1 MSWENG
7 SRGYIISM
15 KKKNNLLP
23 VPLLRAHACTQANGV
38 LFRLTGYPEE
48 HSWLVLYMYSCI
60 ALQIACLQLAF
71 NNGMVT

>member
-1 MSWENG
+1 MGKSVE
-7 SRGYIISM
+7 RIYYFYEKKIITGTTIESSC
-15 KKKNNLLP
+15 LY
-23 VPLLRAHACTQANGV
+23 TQANGV
-38 LFRLTGYPEE
+38 LFRLTGYTEE

>member
-1 MSWENG
+1 MGKWVE
-7 SRGYIISM
+7 RIYYFYE
-15 KKKNNLLP
+15 KKKNFITGTTIESSCLY
-23 VPLLRAHACTQANGV
+23 TQANGV

>member
-1 MSWENG
+1 MGKWVETI
-7 SRGYIISM
+7 YYFYE
-15 KKKNNLLP
+15 KKKIITSTTIESSCLY
-23 VPLLRAHACTQANGV
+23 TQANGV

>member
-1 MSWENG
+1 MGNG
-7 SRGYIISM
+7 SRGYIIFM
-15 KKKNNLLP
+15 KKKKIITGTTIESSCLY
-23 VPLLRAHACTQANGV
+23 TQANGV